1 MNNADKPISP
11 IFASDGFPIGA
22 TDTKQG
28 ELIGLTKREYFAA
41 MAMEGLLARTPDR
54 QEMDLGILEAER
66 IAQESVYIAQ
76 KLLAELDKSK

>member
-41 MAMEGLLARTPDR
+41 MAMQGMVYWRDVSLPFKA
-54 QEMDLGILEAER
+54 DLFA
-66 IAQESVYIAQ
+66 AQAVQFADA
-76 KLLAELDKSK
+76 LLAELDKSK